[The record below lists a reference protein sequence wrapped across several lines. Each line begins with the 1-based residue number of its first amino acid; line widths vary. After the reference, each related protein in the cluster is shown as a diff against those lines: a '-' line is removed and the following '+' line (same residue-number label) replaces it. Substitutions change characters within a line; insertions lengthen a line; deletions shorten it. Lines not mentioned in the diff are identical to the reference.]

1 MLKHLLIAILF
12 TAFATAQTK
21 KVDKKIDKKSVKTS
35 TLVPVV
41 VVAEPNDAEIEA
53 KLIAEYLSPEYK
65 QDKIKQRKNDSLR
78 TIYKAKRLTFF
89 VRTKKPIKPTDK
101 FQLCYNLVHK
111 DTNLL
116 YCINDSLCKDPEVV
130 KVLFEQQKGDT
141 NYVLIYVDA
150 FSKSKSDGGVCNAG
164 KETKLS
170 FVRWNT
176 KTNQAKWKHKSI
188 NSCLKTIT
196 NMTKEPILDWD
207 KTSTLTINYHRGSSF
222 YELKFDPQNPHLGLQ
237 SANDNDSK

>member
-1 MLKHLLIAILF
+1 MYKYLIIAVLL
-12 TAFATAQTK
+12 TSFANAQTKTTTKPTGGK
-21 KVDKKIDKKSVKTS
+21 KVDK
-35 TLVPVV
+35 
-41 VVAEPNDAEIEA
+41 A
-53 KLIAEYLSPEYK
+53 KLKADSIAAVNA
-65 QDKIKQRKNDSLR
+65 KNTVGYVEVQVPHS
-78 TIYKAKRLTFF
+78 FF
-89 VRTKKPIKPTDK
+89 VYTKRPKTKEDK
-101 FQLCYNLVHK
+101 FQLCYNLVSNG
-111 DTNLL
+111 TEL
-116 YCINDSLCKDPEVV
+116 YTCFNDSICKDPEVT
-130 KVLFEQQKGDT
+130 KLLFEKQVGDT

-176 KTNQAKWKHKSI
+176 KTNLAKWKHKNI

-207 KTSTLTINYHRGSSF
+207 KASVLTINYHRGTTF
-222 YELKFDPQNPHLGLQ
+222 YEFKFDPQNPQLGFQ